1 MDRGAWWATVPGV
14 AKSRT
19 QLYLNTHT
27 QAQKTKSLPVFCLLN
42 LQVSHTATQ
51 QRKAFKD
58 AGISRGDS
66 GNWKS
71 RTSSTPCKEGV
82 LEPAG
87 RWVVTIVVAVF

>member
-1 MDRGAWWATVPGV
+1 MGYSPWSHKESDRTEPAHPHPHTP
-14 AKSRT
+14 
-19 QLYLNTHT
+19 T

-51 QRKAFKD
+51 QRKAFKG

-71 RTSSTPCKEGV
+71 RTSSTPCKEGI

-87 RWVVTIVVAVF
+87 RWVVTIVIAVF